1 MEYFRQIAYQ
11 TVLRACSFA
20 TLGIFSFMVG
30 MSFDPKVA
38 FQSGGFLTTV
48 MAFVLILK
56 ARGALNKDCRRTEMW
71 LYIEK
76 DDQLPLD
83 YAQWAISPVQYE
95 THLTFAKWTA
105 LVSAV
110 MWGLAF
116 LFALGTN

>member
-20 TLGIFSFMVG
+20 TLGIITFMVG
-30 MSFDPKVA
+30 MSFEPKIA
-38 FQSGGFLTTV
+38 FQSGGFLTTL

-76 DDQLPLD
+76 DSQAPLD
-83 YAQWAISPVQYE
+83 YAQWAISTALHE
-95 THLTFAKWTA
+95 TYLTFAKWTA

-110 MWGLAF
+110 MWGLAI
-116 LFALGTN
+116 LFALITN